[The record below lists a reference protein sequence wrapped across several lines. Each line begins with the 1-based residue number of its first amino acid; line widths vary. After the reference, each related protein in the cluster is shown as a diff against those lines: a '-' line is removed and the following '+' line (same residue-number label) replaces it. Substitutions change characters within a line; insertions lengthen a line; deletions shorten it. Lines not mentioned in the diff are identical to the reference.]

1 MHTKTGFRGGDS
13 FTLRSSSSSSSEVLD
28 LEVEEDVERDL
39 RVRVGWMRV
48 SMGSRGS
55 GTEE

>member
-1 MHTKTGFRGGDS
+1 MHTNTGFRGGDR
-13 FTLRSSSSSSSEVLD
+13 TALRASSSSSELLD
-28 LEVEEDVERDL
+28 PEVEDEVERDL

-55 GTEE
+55 GTEG